1 MWMSQNAD
9 VSSQTDCARLE
20 SFVLHFSEQG
30 MPVSRS
36 LKRCVFLC
44 CPFCALL
51 WPLDFPRVLA
61 RIHLW
66 CYPSACQPF
75 VPTRRSVE
83 DVALEYKI
91 LKDVGGITKFIKAR
105 PTVHSAEAPTS
116 FEFCNLY
123 AKRPI

>member
-36 LKRCVFLC
+36 VKRCVFFLPILRVVVASRFSAC
-44 CPFCALL
+44 
-51 WPLDFPRVLA
+51 VLA

-123 AKRPI
+123 AKRAI